1 MPKTYRVVKKRERAS
16 ISQKLRHKR
25 EQALNMCSSDEYAP
39 EDSHVQYY
47 NSLPE
52 EDLPDLELERETCG
66 TPSVLDGN
74 RIVDISYFIEEVKKI
89 GIHDS
94 TCTMGKMKFIK
105 EHRRG
110 VTSKLLFGCDTYCKT
125 LHVQTQPENTVETS
139 NEALVWGS
147 LSIGIGFSQLQELLS
162 VLNTPT
168 MAKKTYNRYEINV
181 WKKWKNELCQQM
193 KKAAEEERK
202 LAIAEGNIENG
213 VPYITVVVDG
223 GWAKRSYGHG
233 YSSMSG

>member
-1 MPKTYRVVKKRERAS
+1 MKSGIKGLTYYPTPHLLGLSWLNKQNRRAYLY
-16 ISQKLRHKR
+16 IIF
-25 EQALNMCSSDEYAP
+25 
-39 EDSHVQYY
+39 
-47 NSLPE
+47 
-52 EDLPDLELERETCG
+52 LELERETCG
-66 TPSVLDGN
+66 TPPVLDGN

-105 EHRRG
+105 EHRRR
-110 VTSKLLFGCDTYCKT
+110 VTSKLLFGCDTCKT

-181 WKKWKNELCQQM
+181 WKEWK
-193 KKAAEEERK
+193 
-202 LAIAEGNIENG
+202 
-213 VPYITVVVDG
+213 D
-223 GWAKRSYGHG
+223 
-233 YSSMSG
+233 

>member
-1 MPKTYRVVKKRERAS
+1 MPRTYRVVKKRGRAS

-25 EQALNMCSSDEYAP
+25 EQALNMCSSDEYLP

-47 NSLPE
+47 NSSELASQFARRR
-52 EDLPDLELERETCG
+52 LPDFELERETCG
-66 TPSVLDGN
+66 TPPVLDGN

-110 VTSKLLFGCDTYCKT
+110 VTSKLLFGCDTCCKT
-125 LHVQTQPENTVETS
+125 SHVQTQPENTVETS

-147 LSIGIGFSQLQELLS
+147 LSIGIGFS
-162 VLNTPT
+162 
-168 MAKKTYNRYEINV
+168 
-181 WKKWKNELCQQM
+181 
-193 KKAAEEERK
+193 
-202 LAIAEGNIENG
+202 
-213 VPYITVVVDG
+213 
-223 GWAKRSYGHG
+223 
-233 YSSMSG
+233 